1 MYIRAGAFDKAKE
14 HIRILAKESAEY
26 MAFFDSIDEDD
37 LKSGF
42 NMDYRLTN
50 NAVSEILKISKT
62 LNDDAFAQEMEA
74 LLGPYNTNALPE

>member
-1 MYIRAGAFDKAKE
+1 M
-14 HIRILAKESAEY
+14 
-26 MAFFDSIDEDD
+26 IDEDD
-37 LKSGF
+37 IKSGF